1 MKLGTK
7 TRYSAR
13 AMLDLALNY
22 DKGSKAVSAREI
34 AERQEVSLKYLE
46 NLLAALNSAGLVRS
60 IRGPEGGHLLARP
73 PAQIN
78 LREIYQVFE
87 GTEGFVEC
95 TTDPE
100 YCRRT
105 DNCATQEIWAQM
117 YDACMKILES
127 TTLEDLARRVRAKQ
141 GDSAMTWYFEQVVPW
156 HVGTGLTGTEEVRDL
171 RAERQIGDRKGV
183 SE

>member
-60 IRGPEGGHLLARP
+60 IRGPEGGHMLTRH

-78 LREIYQVFE
+78 LRQIYHVFE

-100 YCRRT
+100 YCKRT
-105 DNCATQEIWAQM
+105 DGCATQEVWAQM
-117 YDACMKILES
+117 YDACMEILES
-127 TTLEDLARRVRAKQ
+127 TTLEDLARRAK
-141 GDSAMTWYFEQVVPW
+141 EK
-156 HVGTGLTGTEEVRDL
+156 R
-171 RAERQIGDRKGV
+171 
-183 SE
+183 

>member
-22 DKGSKAVSAREI
+22 DKGSRAVSAREI
-34 AERQEVSLKYLE
+34 AEHQEISPKYLE

-60 IRGPEGGHLLARP
+60 IRGPEGGHTLTRH
-73 PAQIN
+73 PAEIN

-95 TTDPE
+95 TTDPK
-100 YCRRT
+100 YCNRT
-105 DNCATQEIWAQM
+105 DACVTQEVWAQM
-117 YDACMKILES
+117 YEACMEILES
-127 TTLEDLARRVRAKQ
+127 ITLEDLARRARQKQ
-141 GDSAMTWYFEQVVPW
+141 ENSRST
-156 HVGTGLTGTEEVRDL
+156 
-171 RAERQIGDRKGV
+171 
-183 SE
+183 